1 MFNSILV
8 ANRGEIACRVIRTA
22 RAMGLRTIAVYH
34 HADRNAPHVALADEA
49 GELLGDVPTAG
60 YLDVEQI
67 LKLAADH
74 DAECIHPGYGF
85 LSENANFAEA
95 VEKAG
100 LAFIGP
106 QSDVIRLMGD
116 KIHSREFAEKAGVPV
131 APSVT
136 QEGSL
141 ETFVE
146 QATKIG
152 FPLLIKAAAGG
163 GGKGM
168 SIVREAGELA
178 ERAQVATSEA
188 ERYFADGRVYAERYI
203 DRPRHIEVQVMGDG
217 EGNVVHLF
225 ERECSVQRRFQKI
238 IEESPA
244 ASLPTELRDRI
255 CEAARALAAS
265 ASYRNAGTVEFIL
278 APDGEFYFLEMNT
291 RLQVEHPVTELVC
304 DVDLVEAQ
312 LRVAAGEGLPWKQEE
327 IRQSG
332 HAVECRICCEEPD
345 NDFRPATG
353 TAKVLRV
360 PDTDMARFDTGIAE
374 GQTITAAF
382 DSMVGKLI
390 CHGDDRA
397 EAIDKTLA
405 ALDELI
411 VLGVSNNID
420 YLGGILDHEA
430 FRAGDLH
437 TGFITEHESDLA
449 PPVLDEI
456 DRAAVVIAAAL
467 GIDEFKR
474 LAFETPEPHASIGGW
489 RN

>member
-1 MFNSILV
+1 
-8 ANRGEIACRVIRTA
+8 
-22 RAMGLRTIAVYH
+22 
-34 HADRNAPHVALADEA
+34 
-49 GELLGDVPTAG
+49 
-60 YLDVEQI
+60 
-67 LKLAADH
+67 
-74 DAECIHPGYGF
+74 
-85 LSENANFAEA
+85 
-95 VEKAG
+95 
-100 LAFIGP
+100 
-106 QSDVIRLMGD
+106 
-116 KIHSREFAEKAGVPV
+116 
-131 APSVT
+131 
-136 QEGSL
+136 
-141 ETFVE
+141 
-146 QATKIG
+146 
-152 FPLLIKAAAGG
+152 
-163 GGKGM
+163 
-168 SIVREAGELA
+168 
-178 ERAQVATSEA
+178 
-188 ERYFADGRVYAERYI
+188 
-203 DRPRHIEVQVMGDG
+203 
-217 EGNVVHLF
+217 
-225 ERECSVQRRFQKI
+225 
-238 IEESPA
+238 
-244 ASLPTELRDRI
+244 
-255 CEAARALAAS
+255 
-265 ASYRNAGTVEFIL
+265 
-278 APDGEFYFLEMNT
+278 MNT

-437 TGFITEHESDLA
+437 TGFITEHESDLV